1 MKKIKVLIADDHAL
15 LRLGLT
21 ALLRHE
27 TDIAVVGEACDGEE
41 AVRLAVELQPDV
53 IIMDLAMPIM
63 SGLDATRHILA
74 DRPAATKVLI
84 LTSFGD
90 SAEIGTAIAAGAS
103 GALLKDAPNEQLPQI
118 IRRIAKGE
126 QVFSPEIERG
136 LSDLPPNLT
145 DRQLEILSMTSR
157 GYTSPEIA
165 KLLKISADAVNQHL
179 TIVCDKFG
187 AANRTEAVA
196 IALRK
201 HLLKI

>member
-27 TDIAVVGEACDGEE
+27 TDIAVIGEACDGEE
-41 AVRLAVELQPDV
+41 AVRLAVELQPDI

-63 SGLDATRHILA
+63 SGLDATRRILA
-74 DRPAATKVLI
+74 NSPAGPKILI

-90 SAEIGTAIAAGAS
+90 SAEIGTAVAAGAS

-179 TIVCDKFG
+179 TIVCDKLG
-187 AANRTEAVA
+187 AATRTEAVA

>member
-27 TDIAVVGEACDGEE
+27 TDIAVIGEACDGEE
-41 AVRLAVELQPDV
+41 AVRLAVELQPDI

-63 SGLDATRHILA
+63 SGLDATRRILA
-74 DRPAATKVLI
+74 NSPAGPKILI

-90 SAEIGTAIAAGAS
+90 SAEIGTAVAAGAS
-103 GALLKDAPNEQLPQI
+103 GAILKDTPNEELPQI
-118 IRRIAKGE
+118 IRRIVQGE
-126 QVFSPEIERG
+126 PVFSPEIERG

-179 TIVCDKFG
+179 TIVCDKLG
-187 AANRTEAVA
+187 AATRTEAVA

>member
-1 MKKIKVLIADDHAL
+1 MQEFGKCSDVYWM
-15 LRLGLT
+15 
-21 ALLRHE
+21 
-27 TDIAVVGEACDGEE
+27 
-41 AVRLAVELQPDV
+41 PDV
-53 IIMDLAMPIM
+53 
-63 SGLDATRHILA
+63 
-74 DRPAATKVLI
+74 
-84 LTSFGD
+84 FGY
-90 SAEIGTAIAAGAS
+90 SWA
-103 GALLKDAPNEQLPQI
+103 LPQI

-179 TIVCDKFG
+179 TIVCDKLG
-187 AANRTEAVA
+187 AVNRTEAVA